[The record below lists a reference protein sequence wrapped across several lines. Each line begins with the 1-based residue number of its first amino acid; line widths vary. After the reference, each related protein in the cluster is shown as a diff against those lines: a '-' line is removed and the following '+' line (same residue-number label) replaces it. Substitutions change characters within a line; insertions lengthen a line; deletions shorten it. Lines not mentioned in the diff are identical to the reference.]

1 MSVVKAYNKRIA
13 QPVQLGE
20 WVKAKFPEW
29 KNNKAVNEYIVCQYH
44 GLDQNDPMVALV
56 TVYYRDGS
64 VRQGRHVE
72 AGSILPFDGKFK
84 YNEDDIVT
92 LDKEQIDTR
101 HVGRA
106 DRIIE
111 RWFNTAGTPYYA
123 IVAEELFER
132 YGSDKSVFLN
142 DNSMLV
148 RNVDEDEILKKLD
161 DWNDP
166 EPVIASVQWHSK
178 GDGWVI
184 GKTKFGAR
192 VVGSYLGEVKGS
204 DDEVYITV
212 YYGMYTPSSDVHIA
226 TDIKP
231 FVEQF
236 KYKEGDVVIIDSAR
250 LDLGK
255 DEGKPCRI
263 ISRWF
268 NSTGDSVYGF
278 VKESVFEQYGDAESI
293 IVNNTSLIRH
303 CDERDIANKLDE
315 WSDPEPVIA
324 KKAQWYAQEYMQRHR
339 EEPGDMVLAKRG

>member
-44 GLDQNDPMVALV
+44 GLDQNDPMFALV

-64 VRQGRHVE
+64 LRQGRHVE
-72 AGSILPFDGKFK
+72 AGNILPFDGKFK
-84 YNEDDIVT
+84 YNEDDIVA
-92 LDKEQIDTR
+92 LDKEQINTQ
-101 HVGRA
+101 HEGRA
-106 DRIIE
+106 ERIIA
-111 RWFNTAGTPYYA
+111 RWFNTAGTPYYT
-123 IVAEELFER
+123 IVPEDMFER
-132 YGSDKSVFLN
+132 YGRDKSLFLN
-142 DNSMLV
+142 DKDNSWCA

-166 EPVIASVQWHSK
+166 EPVIASVQRHSE
-178 GDGWVI
+178 GDRWVI
-184 GKTKFGAR
+184 GKTKFGVR
-192 VVGSYLGEVKGS
+192 VVGSYLGEVKGGG
-204 DDEVYITV
+204 DEVYITV
-212 YYGMYTPSSDVHIA
+212 YYGMYTPSYDVRIV

-236 KYKEGDVVIIDSAR
+236 KYKEGDVVIIDSASIY
-250 LDLGK
+250 LGK

-268 NSTGDSVYGF
+268 NNTGKPVYGF
-278 VKESVFEQYGDAESI
+278 VKENVFEQYGDAESI
-293 IVNNTSLIRH
+293 IVNNTSLIRY
-303 CDERDIANKLDE
+303 CDELDIANKLDE

-324 KKAQWYAQEYMQRHR
+324 KKAQ
-339 EEPGDMVLAKRG
+339 